1 MFCKRGHFSNLCSN
15 AFDFLDDEEWCLRI
29 VSPLLANDDQANHE
43 VEECHDCQGPAK
55 QLLSFARDSESMIRD
70 QRHNQK
76 ANYRLFERF
85 ESSSSHR
92 IEHQAQRDVR
102 DDVVGE
108 QNDDGSLLR
117 VRWQRR
123 QSDVESHTCCNWA
136 EINRRCL

>member
-1 MFCKRGHFSNLCSN
+1 
-15 AFDFLDDEEWCLRI
+15 
-29 VSPLLANDDQANHE
+29 
-43 VEECHDCQGPAK
+43 
-55 QLLSFARDSESMIRD
+55 MIRD

-85 ESSSSHR
+85 EISSSHR

-136 EINRRCL
+136 EIDRRCLKVLAHGLSETIIHEQHEPTNYNKD